1 MYTNLVDAISF
12 KINMKKEI
20 CDLKEL
26 LIILSSSEYF
36 TTTDPKMPEWSC

>member
-1 MYTNLVDAISF
+1 
-12 KINMKKEI
+12 MKKEI

>member
-1 MYTNLVDAISF
+1 
-12 KINMKKEI
+12 MKKEI

-36 TTTDPKMPEWSC
+36 STTTDPKMPE